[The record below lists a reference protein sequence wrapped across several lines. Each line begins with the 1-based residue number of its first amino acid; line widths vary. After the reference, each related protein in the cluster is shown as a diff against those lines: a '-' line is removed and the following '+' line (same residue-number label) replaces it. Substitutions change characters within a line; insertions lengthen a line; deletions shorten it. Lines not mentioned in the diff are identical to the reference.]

1 MRRLRITPL
10 RLAAAVGVASFACTG
25 VAYAAGF
32 TVLSKQLFASTQTL
46 TTGTCNQT
54 FATADDTYVQQAS
67 PTSVAGGTAG
77 TLTIGGAAGSQDNA
91 FIRFDISGCDFPTT
105 AGANTS
111 NLKVYVETASTDTIS
126 LYPVY
131 SSWDSSTLSW
141 NGVGSLTIGATAT
154 TTFTPNNTGSTTIEV
169 TADTDAAIKAGSVLW
184 GWELVDT
191 SGTAP
196 TVIDAAESTRSARR
210 PSLTI
215 SYEE

>member
-1 MRRLRITPL
+1 MHSSRITPL
-10 RLAAAVGVASFACTG
+10 RLAAALGVGSLAFSGVAH
-25 VAYAAGF
+25 AAGF
-32 TVLSKQLFASTQTL
+32 TLLSSKLFASTQAL

-54 FATADDTYVQQAS
+54 YTTADDTYVQQAI
-67 PTSVAGGTAG
+67 PTSTAGGSAP
-77 TLTIGGAAGSQDNA
+77 TLIIGGAAGLQNDV
-91 FIRFDISGCDFPTT
+91 FIRFDISGCGFPTT

-126 LYPVY
+126 LFPVY
-131 SSWDSSTLSW
+131 SSWSSSTLNW
-141 NGVGSLTIGATAT
+141 NGVGGLTIGATAT

-169 TADTDAAIKAGSVLW
+169 TADTDAAIKAGVLW

-191 SGTAP
+191 SGTAT

>member
-1 MRRLRITPL
+1 MRSLRITPL
-10 RLAAAVGVASFACTG
+10 RLAAALGVASLACTG

-32 TVLSKQLFASTQTL
+32 TVLSNKLFASTQTL
-46 TTGTCNQT
+46 TTGTCNQNYT
-54 FATADDTYVQQAS
+54 TGDDTFVQQAS
-67 PTSVAGGTAG
+67 PTSTAGGTAG
-77 TLTIGGAAGSQDNA
+77 TLTIGGAAGSRDIA
-91 FIRFDISGCDFPTT
+91 FIRFDISGCGFPTT

-131 SSWDSSTLSW
+131 SSWSSSTLNW
-141 NGVGSLTIGATAT
+141 NGVAGLTIGAAAT

-169 TADTDAAIKAGSVLW
+169 TADTDAAIKAGVLW

-191 SGTAP
+191 SGTAT
-196 TVIDAAESTRSARR
+196 TVVDASVSTRSARR